1 MKLRTRIF
9 IGYFLIFVICFYYPI
24 HWMLDNLRPRYLE
37 GVEDPLA
44 DQANIMAEMIGADIE
59 AGLFDPERLFTAFER
74 AYNRDLGAKI
84 YDFEKSRIDMRIYM
98 TDSQGRIIFDSR
110 DRRTVGVDYSRWRD
124 VRLTLEGDY
133 GARTTLNPADE
144 SSSVLYVA
152 APVMVNGE
160 LYGVL
165 SVGKPTTNINSF
177 LKNAKP
183 RIFKVGLLSFIAAT
197 ILSLLLSFWITYP
210 IKRLTQYAHD
220 IRENKKSVLPRLDRS
235 EIGEMGAALEKM
247 RETLE
252 GKNYV
257 EQYVQT
263 LTHEIKSPLS
273 AIRGAAELL
282 NEDMPPEQ
290 RSLFLNNIL
299 NESGRIQDI
308 VDRMLELASLENRK
322 ILAKKE
328 KVDIHSMIITT
339 IEAQQP
345 LLSKKQLQVEDQV
358 VRELI
363 VEGDPFLLHQA
374 FSNLLHNAVDF
385 SPQGGRIEVSADR
398 DGDQC
403 RLTIRDYG
411 PGIPDYALLKI
422 FDKFYSLQRP
432 DTGKKSTGL
441 GLNLVKEVAALHK
454 GEVRL
459 ENCTDGGVLAVLTLM
474 TS

>member
-24 HWMLDNLRPRYLE
+24 DWMLDNLRPRYLE

-59 AGLFDPERLFTAFER
+59 AGSFDPERLFTAFER
-74 AYNRDLGAKI
+74 AYNRDLGATI
-84 YDFEKSRIDMRIYM
+84 YDFEKSRIDMRVYM

-110 DRRTVGVDYSRWRD
+110 DQRTVGLDYSRWRD

-133 GARTTLNPADE
+133 GARTTLNPSDE

-177 LKNAKP
+177 LKNATP

-210 IKRLTQYAHD
+210 IKRLTRYAHD
-220 IRENKKSVLPRLDRS
+220 IRENKKSILPRLDRS

-247 RETLE
+247 RESLE

-308 VDRMLELASLENRK
+308 VDRMLELAALENRK
-322 ILAKKE
+322 MLAKKE
-328 KVDIHSMIITT
+328 KVDIHSMIKTT

-345 LLSKKQLQVEDQV
+345 LLSKKQLRVEDQV
-358 VRELI
+358 ARELI
-363 VEGDPFLLHQA
+363 ADGDPFLLHQA

-403 RLTIRDYG
+403 RITVRDYG

-459 ENCTDGGVLAVLTLM
+459 ENCTDVGVLAVLTLM
-474 TS
+474 IS